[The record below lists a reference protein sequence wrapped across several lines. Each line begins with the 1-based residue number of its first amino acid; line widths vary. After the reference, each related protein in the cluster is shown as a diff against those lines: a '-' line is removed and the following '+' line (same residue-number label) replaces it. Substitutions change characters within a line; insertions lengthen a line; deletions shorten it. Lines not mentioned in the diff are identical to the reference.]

1 MVWEAERRPGAE
13 AAGQSQSPVSK
24 KRRNPAPT
32 WSLRGDFTL
41 GNIVAVTIAIELLLT
56 SGGASAQQRH

>member
-24 KRRNPAPT
+24 ERQNPTPT

-41 GNIVAVTIAIELLLT
+41 GTIVAITVAIEILLT
-56 SGGASAQQRH
+56 SGGASAQQSH